1 MLGFVAIM
9 MAEAG
14 SKTPALESF
23 GGDVLGVVL
32 LSITLTL
39 ATIFPKFASGS
50 SLKVRARGGGL
61 RRAAAHA
68 APQAPARP
76 DSLPPAAS
84 RHAPP
89 PRPPALPPAPQ
100 DLHAAATGPNLKSE
114 GVIGSLMG
122 FFDTNTELW
131 SGRLAMI
138 GILGTIIVE
147 AVTGNSLL

>member
-50 SLKVRARGGGL
+50 SLKVRARGGGC
-61 RRAAAHA
+61 A
-68 APQAPARP
+68 
-76 DSLPPAAS
+76 
-84 RHAPP
+84 
-89 PRPPALPPAPQ
+89 ALPPMPPPKRQRGLIACRRLPADMPPPHAP
-100 DLHAAATGPNLKSE
+100 LPSPLPPRTCTPPRRGP
-114 GVIGSLMG
+114 
-122 FFDTNTELW
+122 T
-131 SGRLAMI
+131 
-138 GILGTIIVE
+138 
-147 AVTGNSLL
+147 